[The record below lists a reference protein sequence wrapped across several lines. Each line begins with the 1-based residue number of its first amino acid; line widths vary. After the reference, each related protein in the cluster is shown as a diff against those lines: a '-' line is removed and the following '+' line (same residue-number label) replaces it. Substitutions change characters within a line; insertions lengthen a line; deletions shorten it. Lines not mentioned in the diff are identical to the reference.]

1 MKNMTIPQE
10 ILDMMPELT
19 KWRHDLHAH
28 PETAFDEH
36 RTAAFV
42 AGELRKMGLEVH
54 EGIGWTGVVG
64 ILRNGDGWTVGLR
77 ADMDA
82 LNIQEATGLPYASTV
97 PGKMHACGHDGHT
110 TMLLGAARRMAAN
123 PPGKGTVVFIFQ
135 PAEENEGGARVM
147 MDEGLFD
154 RFPVDRLFA
163 LHNWPGL
170 AEGQFAVHSGPV
182 MAALDTFELCL
193 TGKGSHAA
201 MPHQGIDPITLAAQ
215 IQNGWQT
222 IVSRMVDPT
231 DAAVISITQMNAGDT
246 LNVIPEQVTLQGTVR
261 SLLPATQDMLEAE
274 MAHRALHIAEA
285 YHAKAEFDYQ
295 RRYPATINAEPAKEL
310 ALSAAR
316 AVAGD
321 DAVRTD
327 LTPSMGAED
336 FAFMIQDIPGAY
348 IWIGNGPSEG
358 GRNLHSPN
366 YQFSDEI
373 IPLGVQYFCEVAKLA
388 LDARNTKKANQEAVV
403 GGK

>member
-1 MKNMTIPQE
+1 MTVSQD
-10 ILDMMPELT
+10 ILDMLPQLKE
-19 KWRHDLHAH
+19 WRHDLHAH
-28 PETAFDEH
+28 PETAFEEN
-36 RTAAFV
+36 RTAAFI
-42 AGELRKMGLEVH
+42 ADELRKMGLEVH

-77 ADMDA
+77 ADIDA
-82 LNIQEATGLPYASTV
+82 LNIHETTGLPYASTI

-110 TMLLGAARRMAAN
+110 TMLLGAARRMAAS

-147 MDEGLFD
+147 MQEGLFD

-182 MAALDTFELCL
+182 MAAFDTFELRL

-231 DAAVISITQMNAGDT
+231 DAAVISITQMMAGDT
-246 LNVIPEQVTLQGTVR
+246 LNVIPEQATLRGTVR

-274 MAHRALHIAEA
+274 MGHRARYIAQA
-285 YHAKAEFDYQ
+285 YHAKAEFDYL
-295 RRYPATINAEPAKEL
+295 RRYPATINAEPATEL
-310 ALSAAR
+310 ALAAAR
-316 AVAGD
+316 TVAGED
-321 DAVRTD
+321 SVRTD
-327 LTPSMGAED
+327 LSPSMGAED
-336 FAFMIQDIPGAY
+336 FAFMMADIPGAY
-348 IWIGNGPSEG
+348 IWIGNGPSEA

-366 YQFSDEI
+366 YQFNDAI
-373 IPLGVQYFCEVAKLA
+373 IPLGVQYFCEVAKRA
-388 LDARNTKKANQEAVV
+388 LDARNTE
-403 GGK
+403 

>member
-1 MKNMTIPQE
+1 MNVSQDIR
-10 ILDMMPELT
+10 DMLPELT

-28 PETAFDEH
+28 PETAFKEH
-36 RTAAFV
+36 RTAAFI
-42 AGELRKMGLEVH
+42 ATQLRKMGLEVH
-54 EGIGWTGVVG
+54 EGIGGTGVVG
-64 ILRNGDGWTVGLR
+64 ILRNGDGWQVGLR
-77 ADMDA
+77 ADIDA
-82 LNIQEATGLPYASTV
+82 LDVEEATELPYASTI

-110 TMLLGAARRMAAN
+110 TMLLGAARHMAAN

-147 MDEGLFD
+147 MEDGLFD

-170 AEGQFAVHSGPV
+170 PEGQFAVHSGPV
-182 MAALDTFELCL
+182 MAALDTFELRL
-193 TGKGSHAA
+193 IGKGSHAA

-231 DAAVISITQMNAGDT
+231 DAAVISITQMLAGDT
-246 LNVIPEQVTLQGTVR
+246 LNVIPEQVILRGTVR

-274 MAHRALHIAEA
+274 MAYRARYIAQA
-285 YHAKAEFDYQ
+285 YHANAEFDYQ
-295 RRYPATINAEPAKEL
+295 RRYPATINAEPATEL
-310 ALSAAR
+310 ALAAAR
-316 AVAGD
+316 AIAGE
-321 DAVRTD
+321 DALRTD

-336 FAFMIQDIPGAY
+336 FAFMMQDIPGAY
-348 IWIGNGPSEG
+348 IWIGNGPAEG

-366 YQFSDEI
+366 YQFNDAI
-373 IPLGVQYFCEVAKLA
+373 IPVGVQYFCEVAKRA
-388 LDARNTKKANQEAVV
+388 LDARNAE
-403 GGK
+403 

>member
-1 MKNMTIPQE
+1 MKDMTVSQE

-28 PETAFDEH
+28 PETAFEEN

-54 EGIGWTGVVG
+54 EGIGCTGVVG
-64 ILRNGDGWTVGLR
+64 VLRNGDGWTVGLR

-82 LNIQEATGLPYASTV
+82 LNIPETTGLSYASTI

-147 MDEGLFD
+147 IEEGLFD

-170 AEGQFAVHSGPV
+170 AEGQFAVHSGSV
-182 MAALDTFELCL
+182 MAALDTFELRL
-193 TGKGSHAA
+193 IGKGSHAA
-201 MPHQGIDPITLAAQ
+201 MPHQGVDPITLAAQ

-246 LNVIPEQVTLQGTVR
+246 LNVIPEQVTLHGTVR

-274 MAHRALHIAEA
+274 MAHRARYIAQA
-285 YHAKAEFDYQ
+285 YHAKAEFDYL
-295 RRYPATINAEPAKEL
+295 RRYPATINVEPATEL
-310 ALSAAR
+310 ALAAAR
-316 AVAGD
+316 TVAGE

-336 FAFMIQDIPGAY
+336 FAFMMKDIPGAY

-366 YQFSDEI
+366 YQFNDAI
-373 IPLGVQYFCEVAKLA
+373 IPLGVQYFCEVAKRVLH
-388 LDARNTKKANQEAVV
+388 ARNVE
-403 GGK
+403 

>member
-1 MKNMTIPQE
+1 MTVSQD
-10 ILDMMPELT
+10 ILDMLPQLKE
-19 KWRHDLHAH
+19 WRHDLHAH
-28 PETAFDEH
+28 PETAFEEN
-36 RTAAFV
+36 RTAAFI
-42 AGELRKMGLEVH
+42 ADELRKMGLEVH

-77 ADMDA
+77 ADIDA
-82 LNIQEATGLPYASTV
+82 LNIHETTGLPYASTI

-147 MDEGLFD
+147 MQEGLFD

-182 MAALDTFELCL
+182 MAAFDTFELRL

-231 DAAVISITQMNAGDT
+231 DAAVISITQMMAGDT
-246 LNVIPEQVTLQGTVR
+246 LNVIPEQATLRGTVR

-274 MAHRALHIAEA
+274 MGHRARYIAQA
-285 YHAKAEFDYQ
+285 YHAKAEFDYL
-295 RRYPATINAEPAKEL
+295 RRYPATINAEPATEL
-310 ALSAAR
+310 ALAAAR
-316 AVAGD
+316 TVAGED
-321 DAVRTD
+321 SVRTD
-327 LTPSMGAED
+327 LSPSMGAED
-336 FAFMIQDIPGAY
+336 FAFMMADIPGAY
-348 IWIGNGPSEG
+348 IWIGNGPSEA

-366 YQFSDEI
+366 YQFNDAI
-373 IPLGVQYFCEVAKLA
+373 IPLGVQYFCEVAKRA
-388 LDARNTKKANQEAVV
+388 LDARNTE
-403 GGK
+403 

>member
-1 MKNMTIPQE
+1 MNVSQDIR
-10 ILDMMPELT
+10 DMLPELT

-28 PETAFDEH
+28 PETAFKEH
-36 RTAAFV
+36 RTAAFI
-42 AGELRKMGLEVH
+42 ATQLRKMGLEVH
-54 EGIGWTGVVG
+54 EGIGGTGVVG
-64 ILRNGDGWTVGLR
+64 ILRNGDGWQVGLR
-77 ADMDA
+77 ADIDA
-82 LNIQEATGLPYASTV
+82 LDVEEATGLPYASTI

-110 TMLLGAARRMAAN
+110 TMLLGAARHMAAN

-147 MDEGLFD
+147 MEDGLFD

-170 AEGQFAVHSGPV
+170 PEGQFAVHSGPV
-182 MAALDTFELCL
+182 MAALDTFELRL
-193 TGKGSHAA
+193 IGKGSHAA

-231 DAAVISITQMNAGDT
+231 DAAVISITQMLAGDT
-246 LNVIPEQVTLQGTVR
+246 LNVIPEQVILRGTVR

-274 MAHRALHIAEA
+274 MAYRARYIAQA
-285 YHAKAEFDYQ
+285 YRANAEFDYQ
-295 RRYPATINAEPAKEL
+295 RRYPATINAEPATEL
-310 ALSAAR
+310 ALAAAR
-316 AVAGD
+316 AIAGE
-321 DAVRTD
+321 DALRTD

-336 FAFMIQDIPGAY
+336 FAFMMQDIPGAY
-348 IWIGNGPSEG
+348 IWIGNGPAEG

-366 YQFSDEI
+366 YQFNDAI
-373 IPLGVQYFCEVAKLA
+373 IPVGVQYFCEVAKRA
-388 LDARNTKKANQEAVV
+388 LDARNAE
-403 GGK
+403 

>member
-1 MKNMTIPQE
+1 MKEMTVSQD
-10 ILDMMPELT
+10 ILKMVPELT

-28 PETAFDEH
+28 PETAFEEN
-36 RTAAFV
+36 RTAAFI
-42 AGELRKMGLEVH
+42 ADELRKMGLEVH

-64 ILRNGDGWTVGLR
+64 VLRNGDGWTVGLR
-77 ADMDA
+77 ADIDA
-82 LNIQEATGLPYASTV
+82 LDIQEATGLPYASTV
-97 PGKMHACGHDGHT
+97 AGKMHACGHDGHT

-123 PPGKGTVVFIFQ
+123 PPGSGTVVFIFQ

-147 MDEGLFD
+147 MQEGLFD

-170 AEGQFAVHSGPV
+170 PEGQFAVHSGPV
-182 MAALDTFELCL
+182 MAALDTFELRL

-231 DAAVISITQMNAGDT
+231 DAAVISITQMIAGDT
-246 LNVIPEQVTLQGTVR
+246 LNVIPEQAILRGTVR
-261 SLLPATQDMLEAE
+261 SLMPATQDMLEAE
-274 MAHRALHIAEA
+274 MAHRARHIAEA
-285 YHAKAEFDYQ
+285 YHALAEFDYQ
-295 RRYPATINAEPAKEL
+295 RRYPATINSGPEVEL
-310 ALSAAR
+310 ALAAAR
-316 AVAGD
+316 NVAGE
-321 DAVRTD
+321 AHVRTD
-327 LTPSMGAED
+327 LPPSMGAED
-336 FAFMIQDIPGAY
+336 FAFMIDEIPGAY

-366 YQFSDEI
+366 YQFNDAI
-373 IPLGVQYFCEVAKLA
+373 IPFGVQYFCEVAA
-388 LDARNTKKANQEAVV
+388 RAMDARNVE
-403 GGK
+403 

>member
-1 MKNMTIPQE
+1 MNVSQDIR
-10 ILDMMPELT
+10 DMLPELT

-28 PETAFDEH
+28 PETAFKEH
-36 RTAAFV
+36 RTAAFI
-42 AGELRKMGLEVH
+42 ATQLRKMGLEVH
-54 EGIGWTGVVG
+54 EGIGGTGVVG
-64 ILRNGDGWTVGLR
+64 ILRNGDGWQVGLR
-77 ADMDA
+77 ADIDA
-82 LNIQEATGLPYASTV
+82 LDVEEATELPYASTI

-110 TMLLGAARRMAAN
+110 TMLLGAARHMAAN

-147 MDEGLFD
+147 MEDGLFD

-170 AEGQFAVHSGPV
+170 PEGQFAVHSGPV
-182 MAALDTFELCL
+182 MAALDTFELRL
-193 TGKGSHAA
+193 IGKGSHAA

-231 DAAVISITQMNAGDT
+231 DAAVISITQMLAGDT
-246 LNVIPEQVTLQGTVR
+246 LNVIPEQVILRGTVR

-274 MAHRALHIAEA
+274 MAYRARYIAQA
-285 YHAKAEFDYQ
+285 YRANAEFDYQ
-295 RRYPATINAEPAKEL
+295 RRYPATINAEPATEL
-310 ALSAAR
+310 ALAAAR
-316 AVAGD
+316 AIAGE
-321 DAVRTD
+321 DALRTD

-336 FAFMIQDIPGAY
+336 FAFMMQDIPGAY
-348 IWIGNGPSEG
+348 IWIGNGPAEG

-366 YQFSDEI
+366 YQFNDAI
-373 IPLGVQYFCEVAKLA
+373 IPVGVQYFCEVAKRA
-388 LDARNTKKANQEAVV
+388 LDARNAE
-403 GGK
+403 